1 MSAKITKS
9 APAED
14 IGNRARALAASL
26 TAQHTAKS
34 VTSVKSILRGTR
46 KSSKNFLGDAEEI
59 LVQATVGL
67 LNLTG
72 WKAAYRRAYFWEK
85 RKLPNAKQVW
95 VVTLNKSGK

>member
-9 APAED
+9 APSED
-14 IGNRARALAASL
+14 IGIRARALAASL
-26 TAQHTAKS
+26 TAQHTANS
-34 VTSVKSILRGTR
+34 VTSVKSILRGKR
-46 KSSKNFLGDAEEI
+46 KSSRNFLGDAEEI

-85 RKLPNAKQVW
+85 GKLPKAKQVW
-95 VVTLNKSGK
+95 VVNLTKV